1 MKNKYFLIAAITLV
15 AFSAGSDVLNKVGT
29 DTQTMKER
37 VCQNINN
44 NFSLST
50 VVYSLSAK
58 ACKALP
64 VTERAAVV
72 NAIGE
77 LVKTY
82 INSDA
87 FSKDYETY
95 VRNQYADYEKPNVQ
109 DPQWKEAEKRYYT
122 ELVESQENMEKL
134 GMADYFKANI
144 DTQLEMYKALLG
156 SISEEST
163 AELCRLQGYTEENL
177 KEKVLKFE
185 KMQTL
190 FETDKKESFSQYAS
204 YSAHEKVRLEIA
216 DQENRYNEMQKEMQE
231 RLALDKNQ
239 KVKAA
244 LQEFL
249 DISGDIDFKA
259 QLLPK
264 NQYGIQQFAN
274 PVYEREKSREWKMLF
289 RAGKEPVAAARTFAQ
304 NWLKELN

>member
-15 AFSAGSDVLNKVGT
+15 AFSTGSDVLNKVGT

-95 VRNQYADYEKPNVQ
+95 VRNQYADYEKPNAQ
-109 DPQWKEAEKRYYT
+109 DPQWKEAEKRYYA

-190 FETDKKESFSQYAS
+190 FETDKKG
-204 YSAHEKVRLEIA
+204 K
-216 DQENRYNEMQKEMQE
+216 
-231 RLALDKNQ
+231 
-239 KVKAA
+239 
-244 LQEFL
+244 LQSICE
-249 DISGDIDFKA
+249 
-259 QLLPK
+259 
-264 NQYGIQQFAN
+264 
-274 PVYEREKSREWKMLF
+274 LF
-289 RAGKEPVAAARTFAQ
+289 RS
-304 NWLKELN
+304 